1 MVAYSTS
8 LDVSQSAQ
16 SPERDQ
22 LARRV
27 AESTRR
33 FPILSC
39 IGRATSPERVV
50 VETAAAAVSS
60 QRSDSITG
68 EEYCLLRPRIAG
80 EATPCK
86 DASENV
92 LHPQEAFG
100 LKQNCVA
107 FEIAKT
113 KCEFQQACLRRL
125 SYASEALF
133 ATTNGSVLI
142 LGGFII

>member
-1 MVAYSTS
+1 MWGVGRYEGDNGSARLQHEGGKALKQLASVCQFTRPAMVAYSTS

-16 SPERDQ
+16 SPERGQ

-92 LHPQEAFG
+92 LYPQ
-100 LKQNCVA
+100 K
-107 FEIAKT
+107 
-113 KCEFQQACLRRL
+113 L
-125 SYASEALF
+125 SD
-133 ATTNGSVLI
+133 
-142 LGGFII
+142 

>member
-1 MVAYSTS
+1 MFRVF
-8 LDVSQSAQ
+8 QSAQ
-16 SPERDQ
+16 SLERGQ

-86 DASENV
+86 DASKNA
-92 LHPQEAFG
+92 PYSEAVFG
-100 LKQNCVA
+100 LKQNYVA
-107 FEIAKT
+107 PEIAKT
-113 KCEFQQACLRRL
+113 KCESSAGLL
-125 SYASEALF
+125 ASPLVCKRGFVRYYEWMCSDTW
-133 ATTNGSVLI
+133 ATYH
-142 LGGFII
+142 